1 MKFRET
7 YLPKD
12 TDGIKNTES
21 GNDALESDMFNFELD
36 FVELTGGQSDSV
48 YFKISSCPFSVE
60 NGDVI
65 ITPEFVCRKKFP
77 QQWGGLLKQIANGKL
92 Y

>member
-12 TDGIKNTES
+12 TDGIKNKES

-36 FVELTGGQSDSV
+36 FVEQYEDTDGILHIKTFFNHD
-48 YFKISSCPFSVE
+48 
-60 NGDVI
+60 DVDESNI
-65 ITPEFVCRKKFP
+65 WEVFVPKDGSNP
-77 QQWGGLLKQIANGKL
+77 LELLLQNS
-92 Y
+92 

>member
-12 TDGIKNTES
+12 TDGVKNTES

-36 FVELTGGQSDSV
+36 FVEHQS
-48 YFKISSCPFSVE
+48 
-60 NGDVI
+60 
-65 ITPEFVCRKKFP
+65 
-77 QQWGGLLKQIANGKL
+77 A
-92 Y
+92 

>member
-36 FVELTGGQSDSV
+36 FVEQYEDTDGILHIKTFFNHD
-48 YFKISSCPFSVE
+48 
-60 NGDVI
+60 DVDESNI
-65 ITPEFVCRKKFP
+65 WEVFVPKDGSNP
-77 QQWGGLLKQIANGKL
+77 LELLLQNS
-92 Y
+92 